1 MNVFDVEASFS
12 LDIDDFERKLKQAE
26 KNFKTV
32 AGVFKN
38 TAENIDRISNPINRH
53 GDAVNNLG
61 DEYKKTGDKM
71 SDAIDDAS
79 DEIKDSF
86 KEIESSAK
94 KTNRNQEELA
104 ETAKKSSRDFA
115 DNWDKAGEAIEKMA
129 DRVKATISAVAKAGA
144 AAVATASTAI
154 TTIVTQSTAA
164 YANYEQLAGG
174 VETLFKGSADKV
186 KAYADAAYKTAGMSV
201 NQYMETV
208 TSFSA
213 SLLQGLGGDTEK
225 AADLANQAIIDMSD
239 NANKMGTDISMIQNA
254 YQGFAKQNY
263 TMLDNLK
270 LGYGGT
276 QAEMARLIND
286 SGVLGDTIEVTAET
300 VNEVSFAK
308 IIEAI
313 HVIQEEMGLTG
324 TTAKEAAGT
333 ISGSAGSMKAAWENL
348 MVEIAK
354 DDGNISQKI
363 DEFAASAEVAFTNAY
378 NRIERVVTN
387 IVNFVVEKFGLS
399 DEIEEIKGKWDELS
413 SEIGSKVDYF
423 VENVFKP
430 VAEWAKDEA
439 IPAAFNV
446 ISGAINV
453 LRAAIEYLEPKAIAL
468 WENFLKPLREWAGDK
483 VVDLLNLLGD
493 ALNAIADDPVIVEHL
508 TNIAVAIVGLKVA
521 SSVITGIQTLG
532 TALATLGTNAKTAL
546 AGMSGLT
553 KVFAVVGAAV
563 AGWEIGSLIYE
574 KFEDEIN
581 GVLWPIF
588 DEVVAWWENIKSFF
602 TEDIPAFLASVGDW
616 FSEKWEGI
624 KQIFSDV
631 ASWFSEKFAAAKEGI
646 QSAWASVT
654 GFFSGIWNS
663 ITGFFSGV
671 AEWFSEKFTAAKT
684 SIENAFSNIGAWF
697 GEKWQSI
704 KDTFS
709 NVGSWFGD
717 KFGEAYDKIKEK
729 FENIK
734 DFFGGIWESIK
745 EIFSTIGHNVGEA
758 VEFAFVA
765 VLNGAIATIEGALN
779 LIPNAVN
786 GAIKAINA
794 LPGVDIDK
802 IPTVSLPRL
811 ADGGVLTGEQLFI
824 GGEYPGA
831 RMNPE
836 IVTPQNIMK
845 ETFRDVLSEF
855 GSRGGAPVIHIDNI
869 TVNAENPE
877 DENFGNR
884 VLDKI
889 VEAIEDERLGEII
902 AQGGTGW

>member
-12 LDIDDFERKLKQAE
+12 LNIDEFERAMKQAE
-26 KNFKTV
+26 KNIKTV

-86 KEIESSAK
+86 KEIETSSK

-104 ETAKKSSRDFA
+104 ETAKRSSRDFA

-129 DRVKATISAVAKAGA
+129 DRVKTAISAITTIA
-144 AAVATASTAI
+144 ASAVATASTAI
-154 TTIVTQSTAA
+154 TAIVSQSTAA

-186 KAYADAAYKTAGMSV
+186 KAYANAAYKTAGISV
-201 NQYMETV
+201 NKYMETV

-254 YQGFAKQNY
+254 YQGFAKQNFVL
-263 TMLDNLK
+263 LDNLK

-276 QAEMARLIND
+276 QAEMARLINK

-300 VNEVSFAK
+300 VNDVSFDK

-313 HVIQEEMGLTG
+313 HVIQTEMGLTG
-324 TTAKEAAGT
+324 TTAAEAADT

-363 DEFAASAEVAFTNAY
+363 DEFAASAETAFNNAY
-378 NRIERVVTN
+378 SRISQVVSN
-387 IVNFVVEKFGLS
+387 IANLIIDKLGLS
-399 DEIEEIKGKWDELS
+399 DEFAEIKSNWDELS
-413 SEIGSKVDYF
+413 STLSSKIDSIKT
-423 VENVFKP
+423 NVFDP
-430 VAEWAKDEA
+430 IASWATNEA

-446 ISGAINV
+446 LSGAFNV
-453 LRAAIEYLEPKAIAL
+453 LKSAIEYLEPIAVSF
-468 WENFLKPLREWAGDK
+468 WNNFLKPLKDWAGDK
-483 VVDLLNLLGD
+483 VVDLLNSLGD
-493 ALNAIADDPVIVEHL
+493 ALNYIADDPVIVEHL

-532 TALATLGTNAKTAL
+532 TALVTLGTNAKMAL

-588 DEVVAWWENIKSFF
+588 DEVVSWWENIKSFF

-624 KQIFSDV
+624 KAI
-631 ASWFSEKFAAAKEGI
+631 
-646 QSAWASVT
+646 
-654 GFFSGIWNS
+654 
-663 ITGFFSGV
+663 FSGV
-671 AEWFSEKFTAAKT
+671 AEFFSNAFTGAKNGIINAFSAVSGWFSERWNEIKGVFSTVSTFFSEKFNAAKT

-709 NVGSWFGD
+709 NVGGWFGE

-734 DFFGGIWESIK
+734 NFFSGIWDEIK
-745 EIFSTIGHNVGEA
+745 GIFSTIGHNVGEA

-765 VLNGAIATIEGALN
+765 VLNGAIAAIETALN
-779 LIPNAVN
+779 LIPNAIN

-794 LPGVDIDK
+794 LPGVDIEK

-836 IVTPQNIMK
+836 IVTPQNIMRD
-845 ETFRDVLSEF
+845 TFEDVLNRRKD
-855 GSRGGAPVIHIDNI
+855 GVTINI
-869 TVNAENPE
+869 YNTINAENPE
-877 DENFGNR
+877 DENFGQR

-889 VEAIEDERLGEII
+889 VEALEDNRIAEIV
-902 AQGGTGW
+902 AQGGKGW

>member
-38 TAENIDRISNPINRH
+38 TAENIDRISNPIDRH

-94 KTNRNQEELA
+94 KTNKNQEELA
-104 ETAKKSSRDFA
+104 ETAKRSSRDFA
-115 DNWDKAGEAIEKMA
+115 DNWDKAAESIEKMA

-154 TTIVTQSTAA
+154 TAIVSQSTAA

-276 QAEMARLIND
+276 QAEMARLINE

-300 VNEVSFAK
+300 VNEVSFDK

-313 HVIQEEMGLTG
+313 HVIQTEMGLTG
-324 TTAKEAAGT
+324 TTAAEAADT

-363 DEFAASAEVAFTNAY
+363 DEFAASAEVAFDNSFK
-378 NRIERVVTN
+378 RIEKSLDGLGQL
-387 IVNFVVEKFGLS
+387 IEAASPIIAEKLPVLLETVLPEILKMGASITLS
-399 DEIEEIKGKWDELS
+399 IGKAILS
-413 SEIGSKVDYF
+413 SLPELARQGGNIILALADG
-423 VENVFKP
+423 
-430 VAEWAKDEA
+430 
-439 IPAAFNV
+439 
-446 ISGAINV
+446 INS
-453 LRAAIEYLEPKAIAL
+453 
-468 WENFLKPLREWAGDK
+468 NS
-483 VVDLLNLLGD
+483 
-493 ALNAIADDPVIVEHL
+493 
-508 TNIAVAIVGLKVA
+508 
-521 SSVITGIQTLG
+521 SSVINAISKGIYNISTWISKNAPALIKMGMQLLESIISGIVENLPIITDSINTIIETLG
-532 TALATLGTNAKTAL
+532 QILADNAPQLLEMGLSILLTIVQGISENASELIDSALIVIQSLSDFLTDSLPDLIPSIVGIISEIAKT
-546 AGMSGLT
+546 LT
-553 KVFAVVGAAV
+553 NP
-563 AGWEIGSLIYE
+563 S
-574 KFEDEIN
+574 
-581 GVLWPIF
+581 
-588 DEVVAWWENIKSFF
+588 
-602 TEDIPAFLASVGDW
+602 
-616 FSEKWEGI
+616 
-624 KQIFSDV
+624 
-631 ASWFSEKFAAAKEGI
+631 
-646 QSAWASVT
+646 
-654 GFFSGIWNS
+654 
-663 ITGFFSGV
+663 
-671 AEWFSEKFTAAKT
+671 
-684 SIENAFSNIGAWF
+684 
-697 GEKWQSI
+697 
-704 KDTFS
+704 
-709 NVGSWFGD
+709 
-717 KFGEAYDKIKEK
+717 
-729 FENIK
+729 
-734 DFFGGIWESIK
+734 
-745 EIFSTIGHNVGEA
+745 
-758 VEFAFVA
+758 
-765 VLNGAIATIEGALN
+765 N
-779 LIPNAVN
+779 LIPLLDSAISI
-786 GAIKAINA
+786 IKA
-794 LPGVDIDK
+794 
-802 IPTVSLPRL
+802 L
-811 ADGGVLTGEQLFI
+811 ADGLIAALPTIINDLPIIVDFI
-824 GGEYPGA
+824 VTALVEATPRLVTAAFEIIGKLLEYLLDPENLLDILEAGGEIVLKLGEGLTSMFEELGLVVLELIAKIGDPIGDVVEDA
-831 RMNPE
+831 WDWGSDLISNFIDGIEEKFWELEDALEGVGETVFDWLHHSTPE
-836 IVTPQNIMK
+836 KGPLKDDDEWGGDLVDNLINGMLERKNSLVNTVKSLAEGISTGFDSELDMSASISSFSSGLSSGTMSQNLTSNSPI
-845 ETFRDVLSEF
+845 
-855 GSRGGAPVIHIDNI
+855 IHIENI
-869 TVNAENPE
+869 TINAENPE
-877 DENFGNR
+877 DENFGQR

-889 VEAIEDERLGEII
+889 VEALEDNRIAEIV
-902 AQGGTGW
+902 AQGGKGW

>member
-32 AGVFKN
+32 AGAFKN
-38 TAENIDRISNPINRH
+38 TAENIDKISNPINRH

-86 KEIESSAK
+86 KEIETSSK
-94 KTNRNQEELA
+94 KTNKNQEELA
-104 ETAKKSSRDFA
+104 ETAKRTSRDFA

-154 TTIVTQSTAA
+154 TAIVTQSTAA

-239 NANKMGTDISMIQNA
+239 NANKMGSDINTIQTA
-254 YQGFAKQNY
+254 YAGFAKQNF
-263 TMLDNLK
+263 TLLDNLK

-324 TTAKEAAGT
+324 TTAAEAAGT

-387 IVNFVVEKFGLS
+387 IVNFVVEKLGLS
-399 DEIEEIKGKWDELS
+399 DEIEEIKGKWDKLS

-493 ALNAIADDPVIVEHL
+493 ALNAIAGDPVIVEHL

-532 TALATLGTNAKTAL
+532 TALVTLGTNAKAAL

-553 KVFAVVGAAV
+553 KVFAVVGAAI

-588 DEVVAWWENIKSFF
+588 DEVVEWWNDIAAFF
-602 TEDIPAFLASVGDW
+602 TETIPEFFADVADW
-616 FSEKWEGI
+616 FVEMWDNIVSFFKDAVDSIETGWSVIIDFFSGI
-624 KQIFSDV
+624 WQ
-631 ASWFSEKFAAAKEGI
+631 GI
-646 QSAWASVT
+646 QDAFSATVEFFGGLFSAAEQGIEDAWSSVVGFFTGIWDGISGAFDSVT
-654 GFFSGIWNS
+654 GFFGDIFSDARETIEDIFGPIEDFFRDVWSAIKTVFNPAYD
-663 ITGFFSGV
+663 FFS
-671 AEWFSEKFTAAKT
+671 
-684 SIENAFSNIGAWF
+684 SIFESV
-697 GEKWQSI
+697 
-704 KDTFS
+704 KDAVRGPLNFIIDGI
-709 NVGSWFGD
+709 NWVIDGLN
-717 KFGEAYDKIKEK
+717 KIS
-729 FENIK
+729 FE
-734 DFFGGIWESIK
+734 
-745 EIFSTIGHNVGEA
+745 
-758 VEFAFVA
+758 
-765 VLNGAIATIEGALN
+765 
-779 LIPNAVN
+779 IPDWV
-786 GAIKAINA
+786 
-794 LPGVDIDK
+794 PGVGGKEFGIDIDN
-802 IPTVSLPRL
+802 VPRL
-811 ADGGVLTGEQLFI
+811 AKGGVLTGEQLFI

-836 IVTPQNIMK
+836 IVTPQNIMRD
-845 ETFRDVLSEF
+845 TFRDVLSEF
-855 GSRGGAPVIHIDNI
+855 GNRGGAPVVIENHINIHTD
-869 TVNAENPE
+869 TP
-877 DENFGNR
+877 DEEFKTR
-884 VLDKI
+884 FKD
-889 VEAIEDERLGEII
+889 AILEVVTDARLGEII